1 MSDTH
6 DADMKQWGFETKAI
20 HGFGGPDPQTGA
32 VSQPIYQNSTFA
44 FKSAEAGARI
54 FAGEEEGY
62 VYTRIA
68 NPTVRALEKTVTLLE
83 GGEEGIAFASGMA
96 ATSAVIFALCEG
108 GQNLVLC
115 EPVYGGTHSLAE
127 SILPRVGIE
136 ARMVD
141 ALDLDV
147 VRDSIDEN
155 TGLIWIETPANP
167 TLKIV
172 DIAAIA
178 EIAAERGVPMAID
191 NTFATPYYQRPL
203 ELGANIVMH
212 SCTKYISGHGDV
224 IAGIVVCDE
233 ETGAKIRAESL
244 RDLGGCLGP
253 MDAFL
258 LIRGLKTL
266 PVRMEQHSRNGAL
279 IADWLA
285 EHPKV
290 ERVDYPGREDHPQH
304 EIAARQMSG
313 YGGMVTFYLKGGR
326 AEGAK
331 FLNNLKLCTLAVSLG
346 DTDTLIEHPASMT
359 HSTYAAEEL
368 VKFGITENLIRI
380 SVGLEHM
387 DDIVADLEQALAA
400 I

>member
-20 HGFGGPDPQTGA
+20 HGSGGPDPQTGA
-32 VSQPIYQNSTFA
+32 VSQPIFQTSTFA
-44 FKSAEAGARI
+44 FRSAEAGAGI

-62 VYTRIA
+62 VYTRIG

-96 ATSAVIFALCEG
+96 ATSAVILALCDA

-127 SILPRVGIE
+127 AVLPRLGIE

-141 ALDLDV
+141 ALDLEV

-155 TGLIWIETPANP
+155 TSLIWIETPANP

-178 EIAAERGVPMAID
+178 EIAAERGVPMAVD

-203 ELGANIVMH
+203 ELGASIVIH

-224 IAGIVVCDE
+224 VAGIVVCDN
-233 ETGAKIRAESL
+233 ETGEKIRHESL
-244 RDLGGCLGP
+244 TDLGGCLGP

-285 EHPKV
+285 SHPKI

-313 YGGMVTFYLKGGR
+313 YGGMVTFYIKGGR
-326 AEGAK
+326 ADGAK
-331 FLNNLKLCTLAVSLG
+331 FLNNLKICTLAVSLG
-346 DTDTLIEHPASMT
+346 DADTLIEHPASMT
-359 HSTYAAEEL
+359 HSTYSAEEL